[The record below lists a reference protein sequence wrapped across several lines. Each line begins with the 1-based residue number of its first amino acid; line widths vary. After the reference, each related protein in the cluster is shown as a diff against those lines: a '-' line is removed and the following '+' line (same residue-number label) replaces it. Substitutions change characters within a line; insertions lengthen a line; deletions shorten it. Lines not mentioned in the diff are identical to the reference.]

1 MTKKYIN
8 ELSFEIIGASIN
20 VHKQIGPGLLES
32 VYEQCFCEELSMRG
46 LSFVRQAR
54 VPIIYNNKE
63 LQADL
68 KLDVMVE
75 NAIICELKAIETL
88 LPVHLAQLVS
98 YMKLLQKPKGLLI
111 NFHTDNVSKNMKYYV
126 NEYYKELPDE

>member
-8 ELSFEIIGASIN
+8 ELSFEIIGAAIN
-20 VHKQIGPGLLES
+20 VHRQIGPGLLES
-32 VYEQCFCEELSMRG
+32 VYEQCFCEELSIRG
-46 LSFVRQAR
+46 LKYVSQAR

-75 NAIICELKAIETL
+75 NTIICELKAIETL

-126 NEYYKELPDE
+126 NEYFKELPEE